1 MPKLYVKES
10 ILIEAQPQKI
20 VSVLSDFNSWQYW
33 SPWLIAEPQAKVEV
47 APDNKYYY
55 WEGAIVGAGQ
65 MWIRAE
71 SEKAIAIDLEFLKP
85 FKSKAKVAFFL
96 EPEAGKTK
104 LSWTMDSSLPFFLFW
119 MKKAYEVFI
128 SMDYCRGLK
137 MLKDW
142 IELGQVPSMIFVNG
156 IKERPAQNYIGI
168 QRDCATETLEKY
180 MSEDFEILM
189 TFSHKNHADKLNGP
203 PFTMYPIWDVVGK
216 KVRYIACQPVSEIP
230 DDLPSNFT
238 SGVLPATQVHA
249 ITHTGPYRHVANA
262 WAVQMMYQQ
271 KKIFRPNKKTIPLE
285 IYHNSPK
292 NTSELELISEIQL
305 GAK

>member
-142 IELGQVPSMIFVNG
+142 IELGQVPSTIFVNG

-168 QRDCATETLEKY
+168 QRDCATDTLENTCRKILKY
-180 MSEDFEILM
+180 
-189 TFSHKNHADKLNGP
+189 
-203 PFTMYPIWDVVGK
+203 
-216 KVRYIACQPVSEIP
+216 C
-230 DDLPSNFT
+230 
-238 SGVLPATQVHA
+238 
-249 ITHTGPYRHVANA
+249 
-262 WAVQMMYQQ
+262 
-271 KKIFRPNKKTIPLE
+271 
-285 IYHNSPK
+285 
-292 NTSELELISEIQL
+292 
-305 GAK
+305 